1 MGKKL
6 KMEQVAALED
16 QYFHITAYSNGEYK
30 IIEFK

>member
-6 KMEQVAALED
+6 KMEQVAALD
-16 QYFHITAYSNGEYK
+16 QYFHVTAYSNGEYK